1 MNLIEALK
9 LQSQLTKQ
17 TNELSVLIEK
27 CCQAQE
33 GDEPPFDPNQLFQE
47 YEDLLQE
54 LIELS
59 IRIQTTNNIIKFKYL
74 DNPTPRSMTQALAD
88 VSKLEALRYSASR
101 IVNNGIITRGYSNK
115 KIKDVAYADVVK
127 YHKISNEFDK
137 QLNSLSL
144 SIQNANH
151 EFELI

>member
-17 TNELSVLIEK
+17 TYELSVLIEK

-47 YEDLLQE
+47 YEELLQE

-88 VSKLEALRYSASR
+88 LSKLESLRYYAH
-101 IVNNGIITRGYSNK
+101 IIINNGIITRSYNTK

-127 YHKISNEFDK
+127 YRNILNEFDK
-137 QLNSLSL
+137 QVSSLSL